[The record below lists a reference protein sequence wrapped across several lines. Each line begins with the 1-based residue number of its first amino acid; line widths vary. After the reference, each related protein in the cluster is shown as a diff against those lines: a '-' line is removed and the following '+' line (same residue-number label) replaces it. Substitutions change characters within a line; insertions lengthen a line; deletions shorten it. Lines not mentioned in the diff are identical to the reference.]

1 MRRNRIA
8 FVMAA
13 LLLGMPQAV
22 AGYVGPGAGLT
33 IIGAALAFVGAVVLG
48 LIGFVWYPVKQ
59 LKRAWSE
66 RKETPV
72 QGG

>member
-48 LIGFVWYPVKQ
+48 LIGFVWYPVKR

-72 QGG
+72 RGG